1 MLSFEFLLYPLTI
14 LKLDFEKVRENPVVP
29 GPRVVWNYGWDN
41 KSVFGFSQ
49 KNAPLSVINIETFLN
64 SEKSPL
70 LLAGVKI
77 KFYIVVFEGDY

>member
-29 GPRVVWNYGWDN
+29 GPRAVWNYGRE
-41 KSVFGFSQ
+41 SVFGFSQ

>member
-29 GPRVVWNYGWDN
+29 GPRAVWNYGWE
-41 KSVFGFSQ
+41 SVFGFSQ